1 MQPVGGGHDLILIV
15 PARIGHERIN
25 GSVTRIGTHLKIRE
39 AAFKRPAAVG
49 SRYAQEIEPPF
60 LSDIRL
66 RHVRI
71 LAEEAKIGVHDEI
84 GIEGIDASEG
94 EAVRLALAR
103 AGIGAVDRRALQCLA
118 ENRFIDRKEI
128 EHAVTPPNI
137 ELAVDVP
144 VDLAVNCPAVEE
156 KTG

>member
-1 MQPVGGGHDLILIV
+1 V
-15 PARIGHERIN
+15 
-25 GSVTRIGTHLKIRE
+25 GTHLKIRE

-49 SRYAQEIEPPF
+49 SRNTQEIEPPF

-84 GIEGIDASEG
+84 GIEGIDAGEG
-94 EAVRLALAR
+94 EAVRFALSS
-103 AGIGAVDRRALQCLA
+103 AGDGAVDRRALQCLA
-118 ENRFIDRKEI
+118 EDCFVDRKEI
-128 EHAVTPPNI
+128 EDAVTPPNI
-137 ELAVDVP
+137 ELAIDVP